1 MIRLAWVRFPH
12 GLPKSETGAWGEI
25 PQRWY
30 IKMLKPKKEII
41 SDKSANKFLDTIARI
56 KKQRKEKKRK
66 EKDGN

>member
-1 MIRLAWVRFPH
+1 
-12 GLPKSETGAWGEI
+12 
-25 PQRWY
+25 
-30 IKMLKPKKEII
+30 MLKPKKEII